1 MTTKKGGLGSGLG
14 ALFAN
19 TAPSEAA
26 NKTAEPEVK
35 LADMPDGSYFK
46 EIPVKKIKKN
56 PKQPRQI
63 FDEDELTELSESI
76 KEVGLL
82 QPIIVRAKK
91 DGYELIM
98 GERRLRAHQLA
109 GIEKIPAIVRSTDD
123 NDMLRDALLEN
134 LHRSQLNPLEEA
146 AAYQQ
151 MLDDFGCTQDE
162 LAEKIKRS
170 RPHISNTIRLLKL
183 PPSVQRRVA
192 AGILSAGHARALLV
206 LDDPLAC
213 EQLAQRVVAE
223 GMSVRATEE
232 AVTLHRIDPQ
242 TQKKRVAKYVPD
254 SYLHKAEALA
264 DVLDTSVKVTVS
276 TKKGRLTI
284 DFADEEDLDRI
295 ISMIINK

>member
-232 AVTLHRIDPQ
+232 AVTLHRIAPQ
-242 TQKKRVAKYVPD
+242 TQKKRVARYVPD

>member
-19 TAPSEAA
+19 TAPSESA

-63 FDEDELTELSESI
+63 FDEDELNELSESI

-82 QPIIVRAKK
+82 QPIIVRPKK

>member
-19 TAPSEAA
+19 TAPSESA

-63 FDEDELTELSESI
+63 FDEDELNELSESI

-295 ISMIINK
+295 ISMVINK

>member
-26 NKTAEPEVK
+26 NKTAEPEAK

-63 FDEDELTELSESI
+63 FDEDELNELSESI

-82 QPIIVRAKK
+82 QPIIVRPKK

>member
-63 FDEDELTELSESI
+63 FDEDELNELSESI

-91 DGYELIM
+91 DDYELIM

-295 ISMIINK
+295 ISMVINK

>member
-1 MTTKKGGLGSGLG
+1 
-14 ALFAN
+14 
-19 TAPSEAA
+19 
-26 NKTAEPEVK
+26 
-35 LADMPDGSYFK
+35 
-46 EIPVKKIKKN
+46 
-56 PKQPRQI
+56 
-63 FDEDELTELSESI
+63 
-76 KEVGLL
+76 
-82 QPIIVRAKK
+82 
-91 DGYELIM
+91 M

-264 DVLDTSVKVTVS
+264 EVLDTSVKVTVS

>member
-14 ALFAN
+14 ALFVN

-63 FDEDELTELSESI
+63 FDEDELNELSESI

-82 QPIIVRAKK
+82 QPIIVRPKK

-264 DVLDTSVKVTVS
+264 EVLDTSVKVTVS